1 MFPTSPDSITSFQAT
16 DTKLYPL
23 LWLTRASLPLSP
35 RGHREESQTGQK
47 SFPRISHRHRPNSMC
62 LKPVTKG
69 PKSAYVGCR
78 GTLPGVRGW
87 EAHAPWVFLTEEM
100 RRCYLLPPPPTNY
113 FKGQHFLRAPEAL
126 QQKANPGPTW
136 ELWHALREHLWDSL
150 PLLPWLTAPAPLASL
165 GLFILIRLEC
175 VSFCLKPLLDRMHLL
190 R

>member
-47 SFPRISHRHRPNSMC
+47 SFPRISHRRRPNSMC

-100 RRCYLLPPPPTNY
+100 GRCYLLPPPNKLFQRPA
-113 FKGQHFLRAPEAL
+113 FPKGPEKPCSKKQTL
-126 QQKANPGPTW
+126 DLLGSCGMLW
-136 ELWHALREHLWDSL
+136 ESISGTHSLSFPDSRL
-150 PLLPWLTAPAPLASL
+150 LLLLLPWDCS
-165 GLFILIRLEC
+165 
-175 VSFCLKPLLDRMHLL
+175 SW
-190 R
+190 